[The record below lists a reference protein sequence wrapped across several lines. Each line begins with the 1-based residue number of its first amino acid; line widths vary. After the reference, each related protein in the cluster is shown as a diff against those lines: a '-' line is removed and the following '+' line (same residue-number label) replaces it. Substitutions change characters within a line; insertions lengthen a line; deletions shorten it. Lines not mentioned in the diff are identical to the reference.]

1 MRTLAEIQSDFR
13 NAVIHGD
20 TNGIAHELVGGLKPD
35 RRLSVHQRN
44 YETSLVDALL
54 VKFPAT
60 GWLIGTALLTCAAK
74 DFIRAHPPKA
84 PCIAEYGDLFPAFLS
99 VCARA
104 ERLPYLRD
112 FAELE
117 WYVGQVAIAVDFV
130 PISAE
135 AFSGVAPDALPNFLL
150 KLQPG
155 LRYLKTSWPVDE
167 LMKLYLTETAPEQL
181 ELASID
187 IWLELRGARGQFQ
200 FNRLNP
206 AEFVFRKCISEGGS
220 IGEAAERSL
229 DNDAGV
235 DPGNVLA
242 ALISGGLAIRA
253 TPPLDQH
260 HDSF

>member
-1 MRTLAEIQSDFR
+1 MRTLAEIQADFR

-60 GWLIGTALLTCAAK
+60 GWLIGTPFLTHAAK
-74 DFIRAHPPKA
+74 DFIRAHPPTA
-84 PCIAEYGDLFPAFLS
+84 PCIAEYGDSFPAFLS
-99 VCARA
+99 VCALA
-104 ERLPYLRD
+104 ERVSYLRD

-117 WYVGQVAIAVDFV
+117 WHVGQVAIAVDFA

-135 AFSGVAPDALPNFLL
+135 AFSGVVPDALPNFRL

-155 LRYLKTSWPVDE
+155 LRYLNTSWPVDE

-181 ELASID
+181 ELASIE
-187 IWLELRGARGQFQ
+187 IWLEIRGARGQFQ

-220 IGEAAERSL
+220 IGEAAECSL
-229 DNDAGV
+229 DTDTGV
-235 DPGNVLA
+235 DPGHVLA
-242 ALISGGLAIRA
+242 ALISDGLATTVTQTA
-253 TPPLDQH
+253 DQH
-260 HDSF
+260 HDNF